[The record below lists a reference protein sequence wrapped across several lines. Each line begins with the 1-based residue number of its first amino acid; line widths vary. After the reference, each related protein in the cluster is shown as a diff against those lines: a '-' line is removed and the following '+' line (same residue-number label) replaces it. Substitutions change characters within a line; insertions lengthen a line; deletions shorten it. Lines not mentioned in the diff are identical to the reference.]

1 MNLEYSAKTKEL
13 IARCQSF
20 MRDVVYPNE
29 HVYLP
34 RSMRNRAIT
43 GPARRLWRK

>member
-29 HVYLP
+29 HVYAAQHEKATRRRAP
-34 RSMRNRAIT
+34 R
-43 GPARRLWRK
+43 LQ